1 MNLFH
6 RWYCGSSRWAAVV
19 DGSLLPWVLD
29 GVELGPRLLEIGPG
43 PGLTTDVLRHRAASL
58 TALELDPALAAKLGR
73 RLGGTGVRVVRGDG
87 AALPFRDG
95 SFDAAVMLTML
106 HHVPSAGHQDRILAD
121 AGRCLR
127 PGGLL
132 VGSDSLPSLRFR
144 LYHLAD
150 TMVVV
155 DPDGLPER
163 LRAAGFDEVSVTT
176 RANRVRFRA
185 RRPGTSRSDP
195 AVPDRA
201 GQATPASGQ

>member
-1 MNLFH
+1 VNLFH

-19 DGSLLPWVLD
+19 EGSLLPWVLD
-29 GVELGPRLLEIGPG
+29 GAELGPRLLEIGPG

-73 RLGGTGVRVVRGDG
+73 RLGETGVRVVSGDG

-95 SFDAAVMLTML
+95 SFDAAAMLTML
-106 HHVPSAGHQDRILAD
+106 HHVPSAGRQDRVLAD
-121 AGRCLR
+121 VGRCLR

-176 RANRVRFRA
+176 RANRLRFRA
-185 RRPGTSRSDP
+185 RRPGTSHSD
-195 AVPDRA
+195 
-201 GQATPASGQ
+201 QATPASGQ

>member
-1 MNLFH
+1 VNLLH
-6 RWYCGSSRWAAVV
+6 RWYCGSRRWAGVV
-19 DGSLLPWVLD
+19 QDSLLPWVLD
-29 GVELGPRLLEIGPG
+29 GVELGPRLLEVGPG

-73 RLGGTGVRVVRGDG
+73 RLGGTGVAVVRGDG

-95 SFDAAVMLTML
+95 SFDAAAVLTML
-106 HHVPSAGHQDRILAD
+106 HHVPSAALQDRVLAEV
-121 AGRCLR
+121 GRCLR

-132 VGSDSLPSLRFR
+132 VGSDTLPSLRFR

-155 DPDGLPER
+155 DPAGLPDR

-176 RANRVRFRA
+176 RANRLRFRA
-185 RRPGTSRSDP
+185 RRGPGP
-195 AVPDRA
+195 AA
-201 GQATPASGQ
+201 